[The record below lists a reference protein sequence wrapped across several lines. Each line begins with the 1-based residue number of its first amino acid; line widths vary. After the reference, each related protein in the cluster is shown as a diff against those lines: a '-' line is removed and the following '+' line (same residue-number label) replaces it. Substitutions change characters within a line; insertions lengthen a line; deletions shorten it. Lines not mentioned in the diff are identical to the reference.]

1 MPGASHGILP
11 LLKHALVRVDDAE
24 SHSGGTSS
32 SPLASPSS
40 SLSATHVRAWEGL
53 SSLFQQRRPPLSSL
67 VPVPEWGDVPGWLQG
82 AAEAGALC
90 LALRGRRQAQA
101 IDWATTLKK
110 LSGLSEEELRRTVED
125 NPAIAELVYIAWE
138 GAAQTADD
146 HKRRLLAHVA
156 AAALSGDTTPEQI
169 EPLQFLLRT
178 MVALDPPHITLLVI
192 IGKREGPKVGPY
204 FMWKA
209 ERLDI
214 EADWPGPEDVVDAA
228 LTTLEGLNLIEERG
242 IEDGWDTDWRLAWG
256 VTPYGR
262 RFLDFLLI
270 DAGGWPPA
278 N

>member
-1 MPGASHGILP
+1 
-11 LLKHALVRVDDAE
+11 
-24 SHSGGTSS
+24 
-32 SPLASPSS
+32 
-40 SLSATHVRAWEGL
+40 
-53 SSLFQQRRPPLSSL
+53 
-67 VPVPEWGDVPGWLQG
+67 
-82 AAEAGALC
+82 

-138 GAAQTADD
+138 AAAQTADD

-178 MVALDPPHITLLVI
+178 LLALDPPHITLLVI
-192 IGKREGPKVGPY
+192 IGKREDPKVGPY

-209 ERLDI
+209 ERVEI

-228 LTTLEGLNLIEERG
+228 LTTLEGLKLIEKRG
-242 IEDGWDTDWRLAWG
+242 TQDGWDTDWRHAWG

-278 N
+278 NQTTNSRPAV